1 MMRVIEFLIAT
12 AQLLLI
18 MAGFVLVCMFCEW
31 LADQSPIVT
40 ALAAFAALAIFVYLE
55 VKKYGKP

>member
-1 MMRVIEFLIAT
+1 MARVIEFLIAT

-31 LADQSPIVT
+31 LADQSPIVVSVV
-40 ALAAFAALAIFVYLE
+40 AFAALITFTYFGG
-55 VKKYGKP
+55 KKYGKP